1 MLGEQYAD
9 LKGKTAGQKILGIE
23 DPTIERS
30 VSASGTMKGISLQEM
45 ITNHGVLCST
55 PGGVQVPLSTCG
67 CGRYVRIN
75 RLNE

>member
-45 ITNHGVLCST
+45 ITFIGT
-55 PGGVQVPLSTCG
+55 T
-67 CGRYVRIN
+67 IA
-75 RLNE
+75 EKD